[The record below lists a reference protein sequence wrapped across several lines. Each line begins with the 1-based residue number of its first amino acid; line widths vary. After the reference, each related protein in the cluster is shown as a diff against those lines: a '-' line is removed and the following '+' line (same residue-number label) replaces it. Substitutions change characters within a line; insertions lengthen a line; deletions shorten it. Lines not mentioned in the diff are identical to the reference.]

1 MLRKS
6 HKAPVKP
13 LEIIRLGI
21 LLSGIVCVTLPTV
34 FARIPDMTAAKMYI
48 AMYLMWAYLVV
59 DTVIQILCMKKSDRT
74 LYLKLH
80 KSEGLFVLLS
90 ILALPTSVA
99 TGSVLWCGVMFLKF
113 PGALLPF
120 NNEKVFQ
127 IIVNIVAVIL
137 IIFFSFPFL
146 NVFAVSLSSPD
157 QIVNLLPKKID
168 LYSVKYVLS
177 DTGFFRAMGVSV
189 FVTVVGTA
197 ISVFSMVM
205 AAYPLSKPEMPLRR
219 TMMLF
224 FIIVMLFSG
233 GMAPNI
239 LLMNVLGLNN
249 TVWSLIFPSV
259 VQVFYLILL
268 KGFFEDVPRELE
280 DSARID
286 GANNFT
292 ILFRIVLPVA
302 APMIATVTF
311 FTMVQYWNNINNAI
325 LYITSN
331 QAVYPLP
338 MYIRNFLNQS
348 PIALAEQNQELL
360 NHWDNVKMS
369 YVLFSVIPVLLIYPF
384 SFRYLKNGV
393 SMGAVKG

>member
-1 MLRKS
+1 MIHKTPTKKYGIFRLVML
-6 HKAPVKP
+6 
-13 LEIIRLGI
+13 LGSI
-21 LLSGIVCVTLPTV
+21 ACVTLPVV
-34 FARIPDMTAAKMYI
+34 FAKLADTMVAKMYI
-48 AMYLMWAYLVV
+48 AVYLIWAYLIV
-59 DTVIQILCMKKSDRT
+59 DTVVQILCMEKSDRA

-80 KSEGLFVLLS
+80 KADWIFVLFS
-90 ILALPTSVA
+90 MFALPLCVI
-99 TGSVLWCGVMFLKF
+99 TGSMLWCCVLFLKL

-127 IIVNIVAVIL
+127 IIVDIIATIL
-137 IIFFSFPFL
+137 IICYVFPFL
-146 NVFAVSLSSPD
+146 NVLAVSISSPD

-168 LYSVKYVLS
+168 LYSVKYVLA

-205 AAYPLSKPEMPLRR
+205 AAYPLSKPEMPFRR
-219 TMMLF
+219 ATMLF
-224 FIIVMLFSG
+224 FVIVMLFSG

-239 LLMNVLGLNN
+239 LLMNILGINN

-292 ILFRIVLPVA
+292 ILFKIVLPVA

-348 PIALAEQNQELL
+348 PIALAERNQELL
-360 NHWDNVKMS
+360 SHWDNVKMS
-369 YVLFSVIPVLLIYPF
+369 YVLFSIIPILLVYPF

>member
-1 MLRKS
+1 
-6 HKAPVKP
+6 
-13 LEIIRLGI
+13 
-21 LLSGIVCVTLPTV
+21 
-34 FARIPDMTAAKMYI
+34 
-48 AMYLMWAYLVV
+48 
-59 DTVIQILCMKKSDRT
+59 
-74 LYLKLH
+74 
-80 KSEGLFVLLS
+80 
-90 ILALPTSVA
+90 
-99 TGSVLWCGVMFLKF
+99 
-113 PGALLPF
+113 
-120 NNEKVFQ
+120 
-127 IIVNIVAVIL
+127 
-137 IIFFSFPFL
+137 
-146 NVFAVSLSSPD
+146 
-157 QIVNLLPKKID
+157 
-168 LYSVKYVLS
+168 
-177 DTGFFRAMGVSV
+177 
-189 FVTVVGTA
+189 
-197 ISVFSMVM
+197 MVM
-205 AAYPLSKPEMPLRR
+205 AAYPLSKPEMPFRR
-219 TMMLF
+219 TTMLF
-224 FIIVMLFSG
+224 FVIVMLFSG

-239 LLMNVLGLNN
+239 LLMNILGINN

-292 ILFRIVLPVA
+292 ILFKIVLPVA

-348 PIALAEQNQELL
+348 PIALAERNQELL
-360 NHWDNVKMS
+360 SHWDNVKMS
-369 YVLFSVIPVLLIYPF
+369 YVLFSIIPILLVYPF

>member
-1 MLRKS
+1 MWC
-6 HKAPVKP
+6 
-13 LEIIRLGI
+13 
-21 LLSGIVCVTLPTV
+21 CVL
-34 FARIPDMTAAKMYI
+34 F
-48 AMYLMWAYLVV
+48 
-59 DTVIQILCMKKSDRT
+59 
-74 LYLKLH
+74 LKL
-80 KSEGLFVLLS
+80 
-90 ILALPTSVA
+90 
-99 TGSVLWCGVMFLKF
+99 

-127 IIVNIVAVIL
+127 IIVDIIATIL
-137 IIFFSFPFL
+137 IICYVFPFL
-146 NVFAVSLSSPD
+146 NVLAVSISSPD

-168 LYSVKYVLS
+168 LYSVKYVLA

-205 AAYPLSKPEMPLRR
+205 AAYPLSKPEMPFRR
-219 TMMLF
+219 ATMLF
-224 FIIVMLFSG
+224 FVIVMLFTG

-239 LLMNVLGLNN
+239 LLMNILGINN

-292 ILFRIVLPVA
+292 ILFKIVLPVA

-348 PIALAEQNQELL
+348 PIALAERNQELL
-360 NHWDNVKMS
+360 SHWDNVKMS
-369 YVLFSVIPVLLIYPF
+369 YVLFSIIPILLVYPF

>member
-1 MLRKS
+1 MIHKTQTKKYGIFRLVMLLGS
-6 HKAPVKP
+6 IACVALPV
-13 LEIIRLGI
+13 
-21 LLSGIVCVTLPTV
+21 V
-34 FARIPDMTAAKMYI
+34 FAKLADTTVAKMYI
-48 AMYLMWAYLVV
+48 AMYLIWAYLIV
-59 DTVIQILCMKKSDRT
+59 DTIVHILSMEKSDRV

-80 KSEGLFVLLS
+80 KSDWIFALLS
-90 ILALPTSVA
+90 VFALPLSVTS
-99 TGSVLWCGVMFLKF
+99 GSMLWCCVLFLKL

-127 IIVNIVAVIL
+127 IIVNIIATIL
-137 IIFFSFPFL
+137 IIIYSFPFL

-168 LYSVKYVLS
+168 LYSVKYVLA

-205 AAYPLSKPEMPLRR
+205 AAYPLSKPEMPFRR
-219 TMMLF
+219 ATMLF
-224 FIIVMLFSG
+224 FVIVMLFTG

-239 LLMNVLGLNN
+239 LLMNILGINN
-249 TVWSLIFPSV
+249 TVWALIFPSV

-292 ILFRIVLPVA
+292 ILFKIVLPVA

-348 PIALAEQNQELL
+348 PIALAERNQELL
-360 NHWDNVKMS
+360 SHWDNVKMS
-369 YVLFSVIPVLLIYPF
+369 YVLFSIIPILLVYPF

>member
-1 MLRKS
+1 MLWC
-6 HKAPVKP
+6 
-13 LEIIRLGI
+13 
-21 LLSGIVCVTLPTV
+21 CVL
-34 FARIPDMTAAKMYI
+34 F
-48 AMYLMWAYLVV
+48 
-59 DTVIQILCMKKSDRT
+59 
-74 LYLKLH
+74 LKL
-80 KSEGLFVLLS
+80 
-90 ILALPTSVA
+90 
-99 TGSVLWCGVMFLKF
+99 

-127 IIVNIVAVIL
+127 IIVDIIATIL
-137 IIFFSFPFL
+137 IICYVFPFL
-146 NVFAVSLSSPD
+146 NVLAVSISSPD

-168 LYSVKYVLS
+168 LYSVKYVLA

-205 AAYPLSKPEMPLRR
+205 AAYPLSKPEMPFRR
-219 TMMLF
+219 ATMLF
-224 FIIVMLFSG
+224 FVIVMLFSG

-239 LLMNVLGLNN
+239 LLMNILGINN

-292 ILFRIVLPVA
+292 ILFKIVLPVA

-348 PIALAEQNQELL
+348 PIALAERNQELL
-360 NHWDNVKMS
+360 SHWDNVKMS
-369 YVLFSVIPVLLIYPF
+369 YVLFSIIPILLVYPF

>member
-1 MLRKS
+1 MIHKTQTKKYGIFRLVML
-6 HKAPVKP
+6 
-13 LEIIRLGI
+13 LGSI
-21 LLSGIVCVTLPTV
+21 ACVALPAAYAKLADTTV
-34 FARIPDMTAAKMYI
+34 AKMYI
-48 AMYLMWAYLVV
+48 AMYLIWSYQVV
-59 DTVIQILCMKKSDRT
+59 DSVVQILCMEKSDRT
-74 LYLKLH
+74 LYLKMH
-80 KSEGLFVLLS
+80 KSDWLFVLIS
-90 ILALPTSVA
+90 VFALPLSVT
-99 TGSVLWCGVMFLKF
+99 TGSMLWCCVLFLKL
-113 PGALLPF
+113 PAALLPF

-127 IIVNIVAVIL
+127 IIVNIIATIL
-137 IIFFSFPFL
+137 IVFYCFPFL

-168 LYSVKYVLS
+168 LYSVKYVLA

-205 AAYPLSKPEMPLRR
+205 AAYPLSKPEMPFRR
-219 TMMLF
+219 ATMLF
-224 FIIVMLFSG
+224 FVIVMLFTG

-239 LLMNVLGLNN
+239 LLMNILGINN

-292 ILFRIVLPVA
+292 ILFKVVLPVA

-348 PIALAEQNQELL
+348 PIALAERNQELL
-360 NHWDNVKMS
+360 SHWDNVKMS
-369 YVLFSVIPVLLIYPF
+369 YVLFSIIPILLVYPF

>member
-1 MLRKS
+1 MIHKTQTKKYGIFRLVML
-6 HKAPVKP
+6 
-13 LEIIRLGI
+13 LGSI
-21 LLSGIVCVTLPTV
+21 ACVALPAAYAKLADTTV
-34 FARIPDMTAAKMYI
+34 AKMYI
-48 AMYLMWAYLVV
+48 AMYLIWSYQVV
-59 DTVIQILCMKKSDRT
+59 DSVVQILCMEKSDRV
-74 LYLKLH
+74 LYLKMH
-80 KSEGLFVLLS
+80 KSDWLFVLIS
-90 ILALPTSVA
+90 VFALPLSVT
-99 TGSVLWCGVMFLKF
+99 TGSMLWCCVLFLKL
-113 PGALLPF
+113 PAALLPF

-127 IIVNIVAVIL
+127 IIVNIIATIL
-137 IIFFSFPFL
+137 IVFYCFPFL

-168 LYSVKYVLS
+168 LYSVKYVLA

-205 AAYPLSKPEMPLRR
+205 AAYPLSKPEMPFRR
-219 TMMLF
+219 ATMLF
-224 FIIVMLFSG
+224 FVIVMLFTG

-239 LLMNVLGLNN
+239 LLMNILGINN

-292 ILFRIVLPVA
+292 ILFKIVLPVA

-348 PIALAEQNQELL
+348 PIALAERNQELL
-360 NHWDNVKMS
+360 SHWDNVKMS
-369 YVLFSVIPVLLIYPF
+369 YVLFSIIPILLVYPF

>member
-1 MLRKS
+1 MI
-6 HKAPVKP
+6 HKTQTKKY
-13 LEIIRLGI
+13 
-21 LLSGIVCVTLPTV
+21 GIVRLVMLLGSIACVALPAAFAKLADTTV
-34 FARIPDMTAAKMYI
+34 AKMYI
-48 AMYLMWAYLVV
+48 AMYLIWAYQVV
-59 DTVIQILCMKKSDRT
+59 DSVVQILCMEKSDRT
-74 LYLKLH
+74 LYLKMH
-80 KSEGLFVLLS
+80 KSDWLFVLIS
-90 ILALPTSVA
+90 VFALPLSVT
-99 TGSVLWCGVMFLKF
+99 TGSMLWCCVLFLKL
-113 PGALLPF
+113 PAALLPF

-127 IIVNIVAVIL
+127 TIVNIIATIL
-137 IIFFSFPFL
+137 IVFYCFPFL

-168 LYSVKYVLS
+168 LYSVKYVLA
-177 DTGFFRAMGVSV
+177 DAGFFRAMGVSV

-205 AAYPLSKPEMPLRR
+205 AAYPLSKPEMPFRR
-219 TMMLF
+219 ATMLF
-224 FIIVMLFSG
+224 FVIVMLFTG

-239 LLMNVLGLNN
+239 LLMNILGINN

-292 ILFRIVLPVA
+292 ILFKIVLPVA

-348 PIALAEQNQELL
+348 PIALAERNQELL
-360 NHWDNVKMS
+360 SHWDNVKMS
-369 YVLFSVIPVLLIYPF
+369 YVLFSIIPILLVYPF

>member
-1 MLRKS
+1 MIHKTQTKKYGIFRLVML
-6 HKAPVKP
+6 
-13 LEIIRLGI
+13 LGSI
-21 LLSGIVCVTLPTV
+21 ACVALPAAYAKLADTTV
-34 FARIPDMTAAKMYI
+34 AKMYI
-48 AMYLMWAYLVV
+48 AMYLIWSYQVV
-59 DTVIQILCMKKSDRT
+59 DSVVQILCMEKSDRT
-74 LYLKLH
+74 LYLKMH
-80 KSEGLFVLLS
+80 KSDWLFVLIS
-90 ILALPTSVA
+90 VFALPLSVT
-99 TGSVLWCGVMFLKF
+99 TGSMLWCCVLFLKL
-113 PGALLPF
+113 PAALLPF

-127 IIVNIVAVIL
+127 IIVNIIATIL
-137 IIFFSFPFL
+137 IVFYCFPFL

-168 LYSVKYVLS
+168 LYSVKYVLA

-205 AAYPLSKPEMPLRR
+205 AAYPLSKPEMPFRR
-219 TMMLF
+219 ATMLF
-224 FIIVMLFSG
+224 FVIVMLFTG

-239 LLMNVLGLNN
+239 LLMNILGINN

-292 ILFRIVLPVA
+292 ILFKIVLPVA

-348 PIALAEQNQELL
+348 PIALAERNQELL
-360 NHWDNVKMS
+360 SHWDNVKMS
-369 YVLFSVIPVLLIYPF
+369 YVLFSIIPILLVYPF

>member
-1 MLRKS
+1 MIHKTQTKKYGIFRLVML
-6 HKAPVKP
+6 
-13 LEIIRLGI
+13 LGSI
-21 LLSGIVCVTLPTV
+21 ACVALPAAYAKLADTTV
-34 FARIPDMTAAKMYI
+34 AKMYI
-48 AMYLMWAYLVV
+48 AMYLIWSYQVV
-59 DTVIQILCMKKSDRT
+59 DSVVQILCMEKSDRT
-74 LYLKLH
+74 LYLKMH
-80 KSEGLFVLLS
+80 KSDWLFVLIS
-90 ILALPTSVA
+90 VFALPLSVT
-99 TGSVLWCGVMFLKF
+99 TGSMLWCCVLFLKL
-113 PGALLPF
+113 PAALLPF

-127 IIVNIVAVIL
+127 IIVDIIATIL
-137 IIFFSFPFL
+137 IVFYCFPFL

-168 LYSVKYVLS
+168 LYSVKYVLA

-205 AAYPLSKPEMPLRR
+205 AAYPLSKPEMPFRR
-219 TMMLF
+219 ATMLF
-224 FIIVMLFSG
+224 FVIVMLFTG

-239 LLMNVLGLNN
+239 LLMNILGINN

-292 ILFRIVLPVA
+292 ILFKVVLPVA

-348 PIALAEQNQELL
+348 PIALAERNQELL
-360 NHWDNVKMS
+360 SHWDNVKMS
-369 YVLFSVIPVLLIYPF
+369 YVLFSIIPILLVYPF

>member
-1 MLRKS
+1 MIHKTQTKKYGIFRLVML
-6 HKAPVKP
+6 
-13 LEIIRLGI
+13 LGSI
-21 LLSGIVCVTLPTV
+21 ACVALPAAYAKLADTTV
-34 FARIPDMTAAKMYI
+34 AKMYI
-48 AMYLMWAYLVV
+48 AMYLIWSYQVV
-59 DTVIQILCMKKSDRT
+59 DSVVQILCMEKSDRV
-74 LYLKLH
+74 LYLKMH
-80 KSEGLFVLLS
+80 KSDWLFVLIS
-90 ILALPTSVA
+90 VFALPLSVT
-99 TGSVLWCGVMFLKF
+99 TGSMLWCCVLFLKL
-113 PGALLPF
+113 PAALLPF

-127 IIVNIVAVIL
+127 IIVDIIATIL
-137 IIFFSFPFL
+137 IVFYCFPFL

-168 LYSVKYVLS
+168 LYSVKYVLA

-205 AAYPLSKPEMPLRR
+205 AAYPLSKPEMPFRR
-219 TMMLF
+219 ATMLF
-224 FIIVMLFSG
+224 FVIVMLFTG

-239 LLMNVLGLNN
+239 LLMNILGINN

-292 ILFRIVLPVA
+292 ILFKVVLPVA

-348 PIALAEQNQELL
+348 PIALAERNQELL
-360 NHWDNVKMS
+360 SHWDNVKMS
-369 YVLFSVIPVLLIYPF
+369 YVLFSIIPILLVYPF

>member
-1 MLRKS
+1 MIHKTQTKKYGIFRLVML
-6 HKAPVKP
+6 
-13 LEIIRLGI
+13 LGSI
-21 LLSGIVCVTLPTV
+21 ACVALPAAYAKLADTTV
-34 FARIPDMTAAKMYI
+34 AKMYI
-48 AMYLMWAYLVV
+48 AMYLIWSYQVV
-59 DTVIQILCMKKSDRT
+59 DSVVQILCMEKSDRT
-74 LYLKLH
+74 LYLKMH
-80 KSEGLFVLLS
+80 KSDWLFVLIS
-90 ILALPTSVA
+90 VFALPLSVT
-99 TGSVLWCGVMFLKF
+99 TGSMLWCCVLFLKL
-113 PGALLPF
+113 PAALLPF

-127 IIVNIVAVIL
+127 IIVDIIATIL
-137 IIFFSFPFL
+137 IVFYCFPFL

-168 LYSVKYVLS
+168 LYSVKYVLA

-205 AAYPLSKPEMPLRR
+205 AAYPLSKPEMPFRR
-219 TMMLF
+219 ATMLF
-224 FIIVMLFSG
+224 FVIVMLFTG

-239 LLMNVLGLNN
+239 LLMNILGINN

-292 ILFRIVLPVA
+292 ILFKIVLPVA

-348 PIALAEQNQELL
+348 PIALAERNQELL
-360 NHWDNVKMS
+360 SHWDNVKMS
-369 YVLFSVIPVLLIYPF
+369 YVLFSIIPILLVYPF